1 MAKIQKKFLKTL
13 DIYTRRAYNINI
25 KKRKSQEA
33 KEKKKMLKEKINLTE
48 EGTERLIALGASR
61 WSKYGK
67 DRIYLKALAKELG
80 LEFEKYNSGNICSA
94 TFKGEVISNSKCGR
108 MLGQMEKAF
117 IDIATGEIVMEG
129 REEEGQLLIDSLKE
143 ILGK

>member
-1 MAKIQKKFLKTL
+1 
-13 DIYTRRAYNINI
+13 
-25 KKRKSQEA
+25 
-33 KEKKKMLKEKINLTE
+33 MLKEKINLTE
-48 EGTERLIALGASR
+48 EGIEKLVALGATR

-67 DRIYLKALAKELG
+67 DRIYLKNIAKELG
-80 LEFEKYNSGNICSA
+80 LEFERYNTGNICSA

-117 IDIATGEIVMEG
+117 IDITTSEIVMEG

-143 ILGK
+143 ILSK